1 MARLVKCYGE
11 ACESIG
17 KKWEKDMLVKY
28 KNKNYCPQC
37 AEIEKKND
45 DDRQLLYN
53 LISDLYKIP
62 FPNGLMLRQIKQFKE
77 QRKYSYENIR
87 KALLYANYVQHV
99 NFSPKYGLGIVP
111 YVIDEAIR
119 YHDDQVKKA
128 KEMEGKQVV
137 TTKTTVRKNFNSY
150 DRDEK
155 MKKKMI
161 DLEDIEL

>member
-1 MARLVKCYGE
+1 
-11 ACESIG
+11 
-17 KKWEKDMLVKY
+17 
-28 KNKNYCPQC
+28 
-37 AEIEKKND
+37 
-45 DDRQLLYN
+45 
-53 LISDLYKIP
+53 
-62 FPNGLMLRQIKQFKE
+62 MLRQIKQFKE

-99 NFSPKYGLGIVP
+99 NFNPKYGLGLVP